1 MTYLVDG
8 KQYKLDYQELK
19 SEWMRFCE
27 MENEVFIQ
35 NAIHAAHLACIICYL
50 KGLGNEATISDRGI
64 IHELIHLATI
74 DVGDLE
80 LLDIR
85 KQFTDLLR
93 LN

>member
-27 MENEVFIQ
+27 MPDEIFIQ

-50 KGLGNEATISDRGI
+50 KGLGSEATISDRGI
-64 IHELIHLATI
+64 IHELIHLATL
-74 DVGDLE
+74 GDSVIQLVV
-80 LLDIR
+80 IR
-85 KQFTDLLR
+85 EQFKNLLR